1 MYLTIDLVNQ
11 VLKPKNQQ
19 IFEQKRIEH
28 ITIDSRSP
36 QNNQNT
42 LFFAIQGNNFDGHFF
57 IQDLISKGVQNFVVS
72 NIPNGLPEKANF
84 YEVEN
89 TLEAFQKLAAY
100 YRSLFHF
107 PILGITGSNGKTIV
121 KEWLNYLL
129 SPEYQ
134 IIRSPKSYNSQIGV
148 PLSIFGI
155 NEEHNFGIFEA
166 GISTIDEMEH
176 LQEIIKPTLGILTN
190 IGTAHDEGFE
200 NKNQK
205 LIEKLK
211 LFKEISVLIHQKNGW
226 IENFTQNIPTF
237 TWSFTNNQ
245 ADVSICIRKKEK
257 NSLISI
263 DFQNVTNEI
272 EIPFL
277 DDASIENAIQCIV
290 LMIYLKYDFELIK
303 ERCLLLFPL
312 EMRLKLKKGIYNTTL
327 IDDSYSSDY
336 QSFKIALDFLK
347 NQNIHQKST
356 IIVSDIVQSGLN
368 QETLYLAIS
377 QLIAQN
383 QLDRII
389 TIGTEIFK
397 HQDKF
402 KNVFSFQTMND
413 FLASFSTFKFENETI
428 LIKGARHFQF
438 EKIVKLLQEKTHE
451 TVLEINT
458 NALIHNLNYYKNKLN
473 ASTKIMVM
481 IKAFGY
487 GNGGVELAK
496 ILEYQKVDYLGVAFA
511 DEGIILK
518 NNGIKTPIMVL
529 NPEATSYESIIK
541 NGLEP
546 EIYSFKGLRNFITIC
561 QEKNIVNYPIH
572 LKIDTGMHRLG
583 FEAFQI
589 PELILALK
597 NQNQVKIISILSHLA
612 TSDDLQFIK
621 FTNSQISNFTI
632 IAQDIENQLGK
643 SIIKHLLN
651 SSGISNFTAAQM
663 DMVRLGIGLY
673 GISNDVNEQKYLENV
688 STLKSVISQI
698 KTIQPQDSV
707 GYGRRF
713 IAQQITKS
721 ATIPIGYADGISRAL
736 GNGLGYVMINQQ
748 KAVILGSVC
757 MDMIMVDVTHINCE
771 EGDEVIIFGKQPT
784 LTEIAQKTNT
794 IAYEVIAG
802 ISQRVKRV
810 FYRE

>member
-589 PELILALK
+589 LELINVLK
-597 NQNQVKIISILSHLA
+597 NQKQVKIISILSHLA
-612 TSDDLQFIK
+612 TSDDLQFID

-632 IAQDIENQLGK
+632 IAQDIEYQLK
-643 SIIKHLLN
+643 ISIIKHILN

>member
-11 VLKPKNQQ
+11 VLKPKNHQ

-42 LFFAIQGNNFDGHFF
+42 LFFAIQGNNFDGHLF
-57 IQDLISKGVQNFVVS
+57 IQDLILKGVQNFVVS
-72 NIPNGLPEKANF
+72 KIPNGLHEKANF

-100 YRSLFHF
+100 YRRLFHF

-166 GISTIDEMEH
+166 GISTIHEMEY

-205 LIEKLK
+205 LTEKLK
-211 LFKEISVLIHQKNGW
+211 LFKEVSVLIHQKNGW

-257 NSLISI
+257 NSLISV

-356 IIVSDIVQSGLN
+356 IIVSDIVQSGLD

-473 ASTKIMVM
+473 ALTKIMVM

-529 NPEATSYESIIK
+529 NPEATSYESILK
-541 NGLEP
+541 NALEP
-546 EIYSFKGLRNFITIC
+546 EIYSFKGLQNFIVIC

-589 PELILALK
+589 PELINVLK

-612 TSDDLQFIK
+612 TSDDLQFID
-621 FTNSQISNFTI
+621 FTNRQINSFTK
-632 IAQDIENQLGK
+632 IAQDIENQLK
-643 SIIKHLLN
+643 TSTIKHILN
-651 SSGISNFTAAQM
+651 SSGISNFTATQM

-673 GISNDVNEQKYLENV
+673 GISNDANEQKYLENV

-713 IAQQITKS
+713 IAQQNTKS

-736 GNGLGYVMINQQ
+736 GNGVGYVMINQQ

-771 EGDEVIIFGKQPT
+771 EGDEVIIFGTQPT

>member
-589 PELILALK
+589 LELINVLK
-597 NQNQVKIISILSHLA
+597 NQKQVKIISILSHLA
-612 TSDDLQFIK
+612 TSDDLQFID

-632 IAQDIENQLGK
+632 IAQDIEYQLK
-643 SIIKHLLN
+643 ISIIKHILN

-698 KTIQPQDSV
+698 KNIQPQDSV

-713 IAQQITKS
+713 IALQITKS

-736 GNGLGYVMINQQ
+736 GNGVGYVMINQQ

-757 MDMIMVDVTHINCE
+757 MDMIMVDVTNINCE
-771 EGDEVIIFGKQPT
+771 EGDEVIIFGTQPT